1 MTTVYLLTLALL
13 GIGAAASL
21 YRVARGP
28 SMLDRAVALD
38 VFTSLSMCGVG
49 AFAVIRNDYSD
60 LPILLVLSLL
70 GFVGS
75 VSLARF
81 FADRTGNPGRTGDSG
96 QAGDPGRAESR
107 AEEGPR

>member
-1 MTTVYLLTLALL
+1 MTLVHGVTLGLLGCAAALTL
-13 GIGAAASL
+13 
-21 YRVARGP
+21 YRAARGP

-38 VFTSLSMCGVG
+38 TMTALAMCGVG
-49 AFAVIRNDYSD
+49 AFAVARDDYSD

-81 FADRTGNPGRTGDSG
+81 FAGR
-96 QAGDPGRAESR
+96 SR
-107 AEEGPR
+107 